1 MLKYSLVLSG
11 LVAAVSLLCGVA
23 KAADLNRG
31 FIIADNEQAE
41 AQIVIGAN
49 AADPEWCA
57 AEELQRAIQKM
68 TGVKV
73 PINEEPQHE
82 LPFHIIIGTPQ
93 SSAAV
98 KDADLF
104 ETDSPEE
111 VRVVRRRD
119 RLYLAGPTPSAA
131 LYATYTFLQDCLGV
145 RWFWPGLSGEYM
157 PRLERIVIE
166 ELDIRHVPSLAVRSL
181 AINSPHYDES
191 TMIWMARN
199 RMNVHNLQG
208 SAARISAMKKR
219 GFQVVKGGHN
229 AVLPQQ
235 VLDANPEYMAE
246 YGGKRQKPA
255 SRPPHLCWSNPDVQ
269 KAMAKV
275 IAEWWDTNPEMDRVR
290 FFGADHNHFCECE
303 ACQAYASDVS
313 TRWQKFSGAV
323 IELVNQTHPG
333 KQYETLA
340 YQAYRDVPTEAA
352 PFYLIGYTTY
362 NINYTKPI
370 TDPSNAKVREEI
382 QAWQDLGVPMGIR
395 GYQFINFNEPM
406 LSPITSVIIEEI
418 AWAERQGL
426 KGWTSEVTPFGWP
439 SGRVL
444 HEQNW
449 VTNRMPLYAAAQAM
463 WNAQV
468 RAGDIIYD
476 WASYVFG
483 PAAAPMAAYYE
494 LMDQAWRS
502 NPEVLTYFLHPPT
515 SFASTF
521 ISRELLQRADEYL
534 RMARQALG
542 SISDD
547 EERERIE
554 TQINLEAAMLDKWR
568 QTYLLQQGRATHF
581 EVHVPRA
588 TVKPAMNGQSADP
601 AWQRAVAL
609 PAFED
614 NKGNEAAEATEAYA
628 LWDENALYLR
638 FINHD
643 AQIEDLK
650 ISGEDHDA
658 SMFGDDGIELFLAD
672 PNHPAAYSHL
682 FANAGGVRYDAHA
695 DGTMSFDVS
704 YDPDWK
710 AIVDIEGST
719 WILDIELPLESFG
732 IKPTPPATGIFRFP
746 TYAAL
751 RKPTTWKMSFKRS
764 GAGRRPNTGWPDASY
779 HNPASFG
786 TITLVD
792 AIPEQKR
799 LILYDVSG
807 KGDPKRAEAL
817 TAEMAK
823 IGFDVTAVP
832 STETELIS
840 ALNKGTE
847 VVVLRHPSG
856 SRLSDELMNDHLKPF
871 LQDGGMV
878 LIAATGAIHF
888 EKWFGSESGV
898 QWSGWAI
905 HPNRVTAWH
914 DYGEWQRQPQNLT
927 TVIEKRIT
935 PSSGYRPL
943 TDSWTVMARLRM
955 ADETEAP
962 YLMRLEVGKGTLY
975 LTSSNLGY
983 GGGHEMFG
991 SQNPTNAAM
1000 LIDNLLA
1007 AHRRK

>member
-1 MLKYSLVLSG
+1 MFRYSLVLSG
-11 LVAAVSLLCGVA
+11 LVAAISLLCTVA
-23 KAADLNRG
+23 ETAELDRG
-31 FIIADNEQAE
+31 FVIADSGQPW
-41 AQIVIGAN
+41 AQIIIGSE
-49 AADPEWCA
+49 AAEPEWCA
-57 AEELQRAIQKM
+57 AEELQRAIEKIS
-68 TGVKV
+68 GVRLPV
-73 PINEEPQHE
+73 NQEPQE
-82 LPFHIIIGTPQ
+82 GLPFQIIIGTPQ
-93 SSAAV
+93 SSVAV
-98 KDADLF
+98 KEADLF
-104 ETDSPEE
+104 ETDNPEE
-111 VRVVRRRD
+111 VRIVRRQD

-157 PRLERIVIE
+157 PRTERIAFD
-166 ELDIRHVPSLAVRSL
+166 ELDIRHVPSIQIRSL
-181 AINSPHYDES
+181 AINSPHYDED

-208 SAARISAMKKR
+208 SRARLSDMKKR

-235 VLDANPEYMAE
+235 ILDAHPEYMAE

-275 IAEWWDTNPEMDRVR
+275 IAEWWDNEPEMDRVR

-303 ACQAYASDVS
+303 ACQAYAPDVS
-313 TRWQKFSGAV
+313 TRWQKFSKAV
-323 IELVNQTHPG
+323 IELVNETHPG

-340 YQAYRDVPTEAA
+340 YQAYRDVPTEVA
-352 PFYLIGYTTY
+352 PFFMIGYTTY

-406 LSPITSVIIEEI
+406 FSPITSVIVEEI
-418 AWAERQGL
+418 AWAEKQGL

-439 SGRVL
+439 TGTPL

-463 WNAQV
+463 WNTQV
-468 RAGDIIYD
+468 TAADIIQD

-483 PAAAPMAAYYE
+483 PAAEPMAAYYE
-494 LMDQAWRS
+494 LMNNAWRS
-502 NPEVLTYFLHPPT
+502 TPEVLTYFLHPPT
-515 SFASTF
+515 SFARAF
-521 ISRELLQRADEYL
+521 ISRELLDQADEYF
-534 RMARQALG
+534 RQARQTLR
-542 SISDD
+542 SVSDP
-547 EERERIE
+547 EKRERIE
-554 TQINLEAAMLDKWR
+554 AQINLEAAMLDKWR
-568 QTYLLQQGRATHF
+568 RTYILQQGRAGHF
-581 EVHVPRA
+581 EVQVPRA
-588 TVKPAMNGQSADP
+588 PVKPAMNAQANDP
-601 AWQRAVAL
+601 AWRHAAAF

-614 NKGNEAAEATEAYA
+614 NKGNRDVETTKAYG
-628 LWDENALYLR
+628 LWDEKALYLR

-643 AQIEDLK
+643 ARIDDLK
-650 ISGEDHDA
+650 ISGQDHDA
-658 SMFGDDGIELFLAD
+658 NMFGADGIVRFLAD
-672 PNHPAAYSHL
+672 LTHPAAYFHL
-682 FANAGGVRYDAHA
+682 LVNAAGIRYDAYA
-695 DGTMSFDVS
+695 DGTMALDVAFDPIWNAVTG
-704 YDPDWK
+704 
-710 AIVDIEGST
+710 IEGST
-719 WILDIELPLESFG
+719 WIVDIELPLESFG

-751 RKPTTWKMSFKRS
+751 RKPTAWKMSFKRS

-779 HNPASFG
+779 HSPASFG
-786 TITLVD
+786 TIHLVD
-792 AIPEQKR
+792 ALPEQKR

-817 TAEMAK
+817 TAEMSK

-832 STETELIS
+832 STEAELIS
-840 ALNKGTE
+840 ALRQGTE

-871 LQDGGMV
+871 LQEGGMV
-878 LIAATGAIHF
+878 LIAATGSLYF
-888 EKWFGSESGV
+888 ERWLGPEARV
-898 QWSGWAI
+898 AWSGWAI

-914 DYGEWQRQPQNLT
+914 DYGSWQRQPHDLT
-927 TVIEKRIT
+927 TVIERRIT
-935 PSSGYRPL
+935 PSSAYRPL
-943 TDSWTVMARLRM
+943 TDAWTVMAKLRM
-955 ADETEAP
+955 ADETELP
-962 YLMRLEVGKGTLY
+962 YLMRMDVGQGTLY

-1007 AHRRK
+1007 EHRRK